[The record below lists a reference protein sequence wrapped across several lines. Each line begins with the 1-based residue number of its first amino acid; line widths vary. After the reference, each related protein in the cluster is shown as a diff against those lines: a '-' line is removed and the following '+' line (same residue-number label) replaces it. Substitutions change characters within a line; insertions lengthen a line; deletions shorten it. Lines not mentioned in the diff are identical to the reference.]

1 MKNIILDLGY
11 TDQGFDIQ
19 LLDYNET
26 RNSLKIT
33 TYNDISYLDFVQWL
47 DKVGN
52 YDLKNY
58 ITNIRFFIASA
69 EDLEKLLDHG
79 YYSFDD
85 FNNIIESFDGSKH
98 FTKLCETFQY

>member
-33 TYNDISYLDFVQWL
+33 TYNNISYLDLVQWL
-47 DKVGN
+47 DSEGN
-52 YDLKNY
+52 FNVNNY
-58 ITNIRFFIASA
+58 RTNIQFFNASA
-69 EDLEKLLDHG
+69 DDLEKLLDHG

-85 FNNIIESFDGSKH
+85 FNIIIESFDGTKH
-98 FTKLCETFQY
+98 FNKLCEIFQY